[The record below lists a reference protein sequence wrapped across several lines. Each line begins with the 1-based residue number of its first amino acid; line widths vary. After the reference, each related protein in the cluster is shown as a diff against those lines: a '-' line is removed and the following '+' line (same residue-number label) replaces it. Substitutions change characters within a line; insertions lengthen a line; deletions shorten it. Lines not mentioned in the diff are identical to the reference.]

1 MSSPE
6 TQELVTGAIRKL
18 TCITLLL
25 APVSVC
31 FAVDSH
37 LVYLFSC
44 FVERSSAMGTEA
56 ETTRGNDDMENTMD
70 DVSELGRDEKQVHV
84 TNKL

>member
-1 MSSPE
+1 
-6 TQELVTGAIRKL
+6 
-18 TCITLLL
+18 
-25 APVSVC
+25 
-31 FAVDSH
+31 
-37 LVYLFSC
+37 
-44 FVERSSAMGTEA
+44 MGTEA